1 MNNRFYALT
10 HVNFDIESMIANA
23 TEENKAELLNHILWH
38 IPEGARFKNS
48 DRDAL
53 VEDITAALLGSNND
67 NNQSNDDQLVPDQDE
82 NNENEVTENEV
93 IENEVIENE
102 VTENEVTENEDLS
115 EIDVEE

>member
-10 HVNFDIESMIANA
+10 HVKFDIESMIANA

-53 VEDITAALLGSNND
+53 VADITAALLGDSNND
-67 NNQSNDDQLVPDQDE
+67 NNQSDDDQLVPGQDE
-82 NNENEVTENEV
+82 NNENEV

-102 VTENEVTENEDLS
+102 VIENEVIENEDLS